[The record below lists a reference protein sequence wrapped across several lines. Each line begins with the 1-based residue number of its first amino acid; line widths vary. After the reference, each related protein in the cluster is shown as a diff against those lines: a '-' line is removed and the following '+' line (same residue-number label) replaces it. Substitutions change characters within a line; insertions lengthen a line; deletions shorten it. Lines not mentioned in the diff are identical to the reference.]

1 MYFQITEKL
10 FTTPFKKRLD
20 AKKASRVNLMR
31 VLLET
36 ERLQYALRN
45 VPVLKNHHGPWSRWM
60 CRILRRAN
68 RAKAAPALTNALIK
82 ATSLGARTVHSM
94 GHILFFSSFSQ
105 LVQLRAAEIVT
116 CFYGTRRNYSAPLG
130 AYMLS
135 CEHVNAFMQIERVTC
150 QRERIRLLQSTFFSL
165 LNLTGWTHWCDR
177 DIFSIHLSSDMESRS
192 IIEIL

>member
-1 MYFQITEKL
+1 MKFLFLMYFQITEKL

-68 RAKAAPALTNALIK
+68 RAKAAPALTNALYKSNVSRCSHCPFDGTHFIFLFVFL
-82 ATSLGARTVHSM
+82 ASPVTGGRDCDLLLRHS
-94 GHILFFSSFSQ
+94 
-105 LVQLRAAEIVT
+105 A
-116 CFYGTRRNYSAPLG
+116 
-130 AYMLS
+130 
-135 CEHVNAFMQIERVTC
+135 
-150 QRERIRLLQSTFFSL
+150 
-165 LNLTGWTHWCDR
+165 
-177 DIFSIHLSSDMESRS
+177 
-192 IIEIL
+192 